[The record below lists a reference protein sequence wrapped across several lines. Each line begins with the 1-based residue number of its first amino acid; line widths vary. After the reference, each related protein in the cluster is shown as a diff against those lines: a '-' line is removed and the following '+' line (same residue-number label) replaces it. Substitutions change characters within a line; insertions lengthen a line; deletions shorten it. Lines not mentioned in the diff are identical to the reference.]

1 MTVMKNEAAPT
12 TRDERIRGPVVITEV
27 LSVRTYHGSL
37 PNGKR
42 VLAFYPKTRV
52 GRPLSVGD
60 RVVIELSLFDF
71 SEGEIVEVTSLCSG
85 EARGDE
91 VGQ

>member
-1 MTVMKNEAAPT
+1 MKTETPHS

-27 LSVRTYHGSL
+27 LSERTFHGTL
-37 PNGKR
+37 PNGKQ

-52 GRPLSVGD
+52 GAPLAVGD
-60 RVVIELSLFDF
+60 HVVIELSLFDF

-85 EARGDE
+85 AVRGNEA
-91 VGQ
+91 GQ

>member
-1 MTVMKNEAAPT
+1 MTSEITPS

-27 LSVRTYHGSL
+27 LSERTYHGTL

-52 GRPLSVGD
+52 GTPLSVGD

-71 SEGEIVEVTSLCSG
+71 SEGEIVEVTALCSVA
-85 EARGDE
+85 ARGVE
-91 VGQ
+91 AGQ